1 MSAAT
6 IIALTV
12 LLICATLIALAH
24 KAKGVGPLVLAGVV
38 LGLGAGVSGTLLAAG
53 LTW

>member
-1 MSAAT
+1 MSTAT

-12 LLICATLIALAH
+12 LVICAGLIALAH
-24 KAKGVGPLVLAGVV
+24 KARGVGPLILAGAL

>member
-12 LLICATLIALAH
+12 LVLCAALIALSH
-24 KAKGVGPLVLAGVV
+24 KAKGVGPLIMAGAL
-38 LGLGAGVSGTLLAAG
+38 LGVGAGVSGTLLAAG